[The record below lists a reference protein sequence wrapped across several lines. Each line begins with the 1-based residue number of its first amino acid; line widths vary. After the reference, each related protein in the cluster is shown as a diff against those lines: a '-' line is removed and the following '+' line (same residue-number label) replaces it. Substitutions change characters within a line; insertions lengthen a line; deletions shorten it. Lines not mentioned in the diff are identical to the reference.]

1 MSKLPM
7 VRACGVQAEPVILDL
22 DATVAKACDLIREAA
37 QNGAKLVVF
46 PEMFIPTYI
55 DGSVWGRGLAMFG
68 SKRATSAFLRL
79 WENSVEIG
87 DASTERLRQAARQ
100 NGVTVAMGLNEKT
113 NGSRTLYN
121 TILYISEDG
130 AILGKRRK
138 LVPTHDERMVHGFGD
153 GST

>member
-7 VRACGVQAEPVILDL
+7 VRAAAVQGEPIILDL
-22 DATVAKACDLIREAA
+22 GATVEKACDLIREAA

-87 DASTERLRQAARQ
+87 DASTERLRQPRARTASPSPW
-100 NGVTVAMGLNEKT
+100 G
-113 NGSRTLYN
+113 
-121 TILYISEDG
+121 
-130 AILGKRRK
+130 
-138 LVPTHDERMVHGFGD
+138 
-153 GST
+153 